1 MPLGFSEQSVK
12 FDKSIF
18 LEQHDPEKISV
29 PDMFLFDGFGVIR
42 NAISLWFRLLQATT
56 SSTPCSKDEQL

>member
-1 MPLGFSEQSVK
+1 MPLGFSEQSGK

-42 NAISLWFRLLQATT
+42 DAISLRFRLL
-56 SSTPCSKDEQL
+56 